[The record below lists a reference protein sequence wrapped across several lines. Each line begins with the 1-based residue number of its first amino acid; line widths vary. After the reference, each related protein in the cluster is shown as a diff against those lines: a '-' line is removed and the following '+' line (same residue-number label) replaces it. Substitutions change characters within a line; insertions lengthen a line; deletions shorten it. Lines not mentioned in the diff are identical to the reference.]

1 MRMREISR
9 RAVLAGGLGG
19 GIALVVAGQAR
30 SQTEKVVIKLDR
42 LISNGQ
48 IGDLMAA
55 ELGYFAE
62 AGLDVEF
69 ASDGAPAAVVP
80 ALVSG
85 EAAAGQFA
93 ESAQVVAARA
103 AGQPVRI
110 VACGFRTSAYGL
122 SSLPKAPVKSAAD
135 MIGRRIG
142 VQPESRVAL
151 ATIIAKN
158 NLDPSRITLVDVGP
172 DKTPLLN
179 GDVDAIGGW
188 LTDMQALSVLG
199 ADRIDVL
206 LADMALPTYGN
217 AYFAT
222 DAAIETRAE
231 VLAKFIGAVSRG
243 WAWTK
248 ANPDEAAR
256 KLVAANPQLDFERE
270 RQAIDLFLRLSFNE
284 DTARA
289 GWGIF
294 FPVTIEEQIVM
305 YELQNQYPQGRPK
318 NEDVFS
324 PRILALTKDIRPKV

>member
-1 MRMREISR
+1 MKMREISR
-9 RAVLAGGLGG
+9 RTVLAGGLGG
-19 GIALVVAGQAR
+19 GIALIVSGQAMSR
-30 SQTEKVVIKLDR
+30 NEKVVIRLDR
-42 LISNGQ
+42 LISNGH

-62 AGLDVEF
+62 AGLDVEL

-80 ALVSG
+80 ALISG
-85 EAAAGQFA
+85 GAVAGQFA

-103 AGQPVRI
+103 AGYPARI
-110 VACGFRTSAYGL
+110 IACGFRASAYGL
-122 SSLPKAPVKSAAD
+122 SSLPKSPVKSAAD

-151 ATIIAKN
+151 VTVIAKN
-158 NLDPSRITLVDVGP
+158 NLDPSRITLVDVGSG
-172 DKTPLLN
+172 KTPLLN
-179 GDVDAIGGW
+179 GEVDAIGGW

-248 ANPDEAAR
+248 ANPDEAVR
-256 KLVAANPQLDFERE
+256 KLIAANPQLDLEWER
-270 RQAIDLFLRLSFNE
+270 RAIDLVLKLSFND
-284 DTARA
+284 DTVRA

-305 YELQNQYPQGRPK
+305 YELQDQYPQGRPK

-324 PRILALTKDIRPKV
+324 PKILALTKDIRPKI